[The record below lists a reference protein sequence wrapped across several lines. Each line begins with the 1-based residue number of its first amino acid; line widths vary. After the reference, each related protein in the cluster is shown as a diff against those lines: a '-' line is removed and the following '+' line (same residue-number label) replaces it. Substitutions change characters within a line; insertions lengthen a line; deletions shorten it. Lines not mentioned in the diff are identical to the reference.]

1 MPCPN
6 DHRKRSV
13 TVGFRMTPEQKRWL
27 DRVAAESGMN
37 RQDFIMARLHDEAI
51 SVVPNVNVYRAL
63 RDNMLALLR
72 ELSRIHAGGS
82 IDGRLH
88 NEIERL
94 TSEFIDLR
102 GELEPAIVNAERHDI
117 LEMARR

>member
-1 MPCPN
+1 M
-6 DHRKRSV
+6 

-82 IDGRLH
+82 IDERLH

-102 GELEPAIVNAERHDI
+102 GELEPAIVNTERHDI
-117 LEMARR
+117 LEMTRR

>member
-37 RQDFIMARLHDEAI
+37 SQDLIMARLHDEAI

>member
-13 TVGFRMTPEQKRWL
+13 TVSFRMTPEQKRWL